1 MAELEIKEPTMVK
14 VSEVNAKAAEIKAKR
29 ALPEAP
35 GKTVKFSELQQWLAL
50 LSPDAEDRV
59 TIWVYRRDPII
70 NRQLL
75 DPNMDNNIDI
85 FYNGFNKLT
94 EDYVKEHHGGGSY
107 KFVIKDEDKPK
118 EQKGGFFEATL
129 TIDMVDCP
137 PKLELREV
145 EWDNPRN
152 KGFKSWCRARK
163 MINENNMPTIEKKE
177 GETNVTNGVD
187 ANMLKMMLDF
197 TAKMS
202 DKEQI
207 ALKQKIG
214 GEDAVAKSM
223 NELFLEKLK
232 QEDPNKQM
240 SVVVSLITAM
250 KQMQPEIKADN
261 TLATIMPM
269 FMAMFQQMNESANR
283 QMTLLVEMLKANKSE
298 PKEEGVSKIEELR
311 SIIEIAREIKGGSGQ
326 THEKTTAEVVGEILT
341 PIIGPALTLVGNV
354 MAINAAKAGVQG
366 VKVDQSQPK
375 SNMETIRQEQAMQ
388 TGQPQLPAGETVPVN
403 EAVNLI
409 TQFEPII
416 LNKLAGEGWEF
427 GAWVSE
433 GFGDMV
439 AAGIVKYG
447 PQKLMEAAK
456 LIPSFWNK
464 IQATYGEA
472 HLLKWL
478 ESLCNYKEI
487 VRQMEEEE
495 NGEELPNAVKE
506 IKNEKSN

>member
-1 MAELEIKEPTMVK
+1 MAELEVKDQPTPTIARKSEIDKQAEENKE
-14 VSEVNAKAAEIKAKR
+14 KR
-29 ALPEAP
+29 ALPIPP
-35 GKTVKFSELQQWLAL
+35 GKLVGFKDLQDWLKL
-50 LSPDAEDRV
+50 LTRDEQKERV
-59 TIWVYRRDPII
+59 TIWVYRREPII

-75 DPNMDNNIDI
+75 DPQADNNIDI
-85 FYNGFNKLT
+85 VFNGFDKLT
-94 EDYVKEHHGGGSY
+94 EDYMRENHGGGNY
-107 KFVIKDEDKPK
+107 KFTVKDADKPK
-118 EQKGGFFEATL
+118 TQLGGFFEAVL
-129 TIDMVDCP
+129 NIPMIDCP
-137 PKLELREV
+137 PKLDLREV
-145 EWDNPRN
+145 DWSNNHN

-163 MINENNMPTIEKKE
+163 MIDENDMPVITKKE
-177 GETNVTNGVD
+177 GDTQVTNGVD

-326 THEKTTAEVVGEILT
+326 THEKTTAEVVGEIIT
-341 PIIGPALTLVGNV
+341 PILGPALQLVGNIV
-354 MAINAAKAGVQG
+354 AINAAKAGVQG
-366 VKVDQSQPK
+366 VKVTEQPK
-375 SNMETIRQEQAMQ
+375 SNMESIRQDQAMQ
-388 TGQPQLPAGETVPVN
+388 TQHPQLPVGETIPPN

-409 TQFEPII
+409 SQFEPII

-456 LIPSFWNK
+456 LVPSFWQK
-464 IQATYGEA
+464 IQATYGEQ
-472 HLLKWL
+472 HLMKWL
-478 ESLCNYKEI
+478 ESLCNYKEEMAGE
-487 VRQMEEEE
+487 ME
-495 NGEELPNAVKE
+495 GEGVEDEKPN
-506 IKNEKSN
+506 